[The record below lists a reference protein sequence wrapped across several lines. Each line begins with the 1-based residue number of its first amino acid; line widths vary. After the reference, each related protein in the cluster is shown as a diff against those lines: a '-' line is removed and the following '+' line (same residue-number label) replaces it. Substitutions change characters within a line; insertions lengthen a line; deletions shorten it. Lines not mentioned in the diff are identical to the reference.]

1 MKIPAM
7 FKSVPKHVLN
17 NVVEFKV
24 MQEAIPK
31 KIKKGIAVADKTFG
45 EYLQVNKGTKPYDFG
60 AGYYF
65 TEPKESRG
73 NDLVKAGKDPFLKQ
87 AILSR

>member
-45 EYLQVNKGTKPYDFG
+45 EYL
-60 AGYYF
+60 
-65 TEPKESRG
+65 
-73 NDLVKAGKDPFLKQ
+73 
-87 AILSR
+87 